1 MQRVTSI
8 IPVLIFFIFAVI
20 GAGHPV
26 QDYLGRS
33 STSPLYTCYTYMIVH
48 KSVLHLIVNSTSYFF
63 VSRMVGRLY
72 ERPAIP
78 LFFAMSAAVIA
89 AYFAAYE
96 KPTIGASGLVYGYI
110 GIFYALVVAHPKVK
124 IVRWSK
130 FYTFVACTIT
140 ALTASAINSTSNF
153 MLHLIALISG
163 FLLMVIHM
171 FVKNHI
177 NTRNEDAVLA

>member
-1 MQRVTSI
+1 MRKAISI
-8 IPVLIFFIFAVI
+8 IPVMVFFIFAVV
-20 GAGHPV
+20 GMWHPL
-26 QDYLGRS
+26 QGSCGRS
-33 STSPLYTCYTYMIVH
+33 SDSPLYTCCTYMLIH
-48 KSVLHLIVNSTSYFF
+48 KSALHLIINSASYFF

-72 ERPAIP
+72 ERPVIP
-78 LFFAMSAAVIA
+78 LFFAMTAAVIA

-110 GIFYALVVAHPKVK
+110 GIFYALVIAHPKVK

-140 ALTASAINSTSNF
+140 ALTASAINPTSNF